1 MLQIFVPGL
10 FKCKE
15 CASLWELKDE
25 TETESVLNKF
35 KI

>member
-10 FKCKE
+10 LRVRNAPDFGSSEMKE
-15 CASLWELKDE
+15 KR
-25 TETESVLNKF
+25 SVPNKF

>member
-1 MLQIFVPGL
+1 MLQIFVPGFL
-10 FKCKE
+10 QCKE

-25 TETESVLNKF
+25 TDSVLSKF